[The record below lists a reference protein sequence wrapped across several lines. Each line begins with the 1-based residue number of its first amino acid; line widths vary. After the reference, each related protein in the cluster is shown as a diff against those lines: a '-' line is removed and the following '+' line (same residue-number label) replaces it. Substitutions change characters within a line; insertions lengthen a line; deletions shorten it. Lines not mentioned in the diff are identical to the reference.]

1 MALNKGFKAQLAA
14 FFANFIFGFSFIFSK
29 TALKYATPSVML
41 AARFIF
47 AFLFLNIILLFGGAH
62 IKFKGKKILPV
73 LVMGLMQPIIYF
85 YCESY
90 GMLLSSATFAAVM
103 IALVPIG
110 AMLFSAIFMKEV
122 PTILQTLSSIIS
134 VLGVIFLSI
143 GGNKIGGSSMLG
155 IIFLIG
161 AIVSAVGF
169 NAISRRTS
177 AEFSPF
183 ERTYIMFALSAVI
196 FTFAAVFENVK
207 SPQILISPL
216 FKTEFWVAILY
227 LGGLSSVAAFLMIN
241 YANTHLPISQTTVFS
256 NIITVVSLFSGI
268 VILKDTELT
277 LLNLLYSAMIIF
289 GVYGVQR
296 FCRK

>member
-1 MALNKGFKAQLAA
+1 MALNKRLKAQLSA

-29 TALKYATPSVML
+29 IALKYATPSVML

-47 AFLFLNIILLFGGAH
+47 AFLFLNIILLFGKTRV
-62 IKFKGKKILPV
+62 KFKGKKV
-73 LVMGLMQPIIYF
+73 LSVIIMGLMQPVIYF

-110 AMLFSAIFMKEV
+110 AMIFSAVFMKES
-122 PTILQTLSSIIS
+122 PTVLQALSSIVS

-143 GGNKIGGSSMLG
+143 GGNKIGGSSLLG

-161 AIVSAVGF
+161 AIISAVGF

-183 ERTYIMFALSAVI
+183 ERTYITFALSAVI
-196 FTFAAVFENVK
+196 FTFAAVFENFK
-207 SPQILISPL
+207 NPQVLISPL
-216 FKTEFWVAILY
+216 FEAEFWISILY

-268 VILKDTELT
+268 FILKDTAAT
-277 LLNLLYSAMIIF
+277 PLNILYSAMIIL